1 MSTSKTTLDLRNTYK
16 DLVGKRVKFK
26 GVDDWGQMQE
36 GEAICWCISCSDEMG
51 FAFYINE
58 FGFKSWINNPEYIQQ
73 AK

>member
-1 MSTSKTTLDLRNTYK
+1 
-16 DLVGKRVKFK
+16 VKFK